1 MYNEL
6 KEAGKLQDKT
16 PVERSLDTAAGH
28 PENASVQAARRML
41 EKRGI
46 DWETELIKREFKT
59 CGYLATDKT
68 VSHMKNIT
76 KETGNIKLK
85 DVEEMYKGIRPV
97 SPAVKADVE
106 AIAMDCRAQE
116 MARAAVNC
124 L

>member
-1 MYNEL
+1 M
-6 KEAGKLQDKT
+6 
-16 PVERSLDTAAGH
+16 
-28 PENASVQAARRML
+28 
-41 EKRGI
+41 
-46 DWETELIKREFKT
+46 
-59 CGYLATDKT
+59 
-68 VSHMKNIT
+68 